1 LNFIWDKITE
11 WLKGLLVSGIMS
23 NLSSLFDSINTRV
36 GEVAATVGT
45 TPQAWNNSIFQM
57 IRTLSENVVVP
68 IAGIILTF
76 VMCLELIQLLIDRN
90 NLHDFETFIFFK
102 WIFKTFCAMLIVT
115 NTWNIVMAV
124 FDVAQHVVNQASGII
139 IGDTT
144 LDVTALLG
152 NMEQALMEMD
162 VGPLFGLWFVGV
174 PFFFLTKDALG
185 TSMAAMLMIVLMLP
199 FFMFAMFERHGQP
212 LEVLLRHFIQARF
225 IKPRT
230 RVFQTDNFY
239 TAIDQNIRYHREVR
253 KILENQRK
261 RKNQTDKG

>member
-1 LNFIWDKITE
+1 MAYVPVPKDL
-11 WLKGLLVSGIMS
+11 
-23 NLSSLFDSINTRV
+23 TRV
-36 GEVAATVGT
+36 KSKFLF
-45 TPQAWNNSIFQM
+45 N
-57 IRTLSENVVVP
+57 
-68 IAGIILTF
+68 LTKRQ
-76 VMCLELIQLLIDRN
+76 VIC
-90 NLHDFETFIFFK
+90 
-102 WIFKTFCAMLIVT
+102 
-115 NTWNIVMAV
+115 
-124 FDVAQHVVNQASGII
+124 
-139 IGDTT
+139 
-144 LDVTALLG
+144 
-152 NMEQALMEMD
+152 
-162 VGPLFGLWFVGV
+162 FGLGALAGV

-253 KILENQRK
+253 KILESQRK

>member
-1 LNFIWDKITE
+1 MAYVPVPKDLTCVKSKF
-11 WLKGLLVSGIMS
+11 LF
-23 NLSSLFDSINTRV
+23 NLTKRQVI
-36 GEVAATVGT
+36 
-45 TPQAWNNSIFQM
+45 
-57 IRTLSENVVVP
+57 
-68 IAGIILTF
+68 
-76 VMCLELIQLLIDRN
+76 C
-90 NLHDFETFIFFK
+90 
-102 WIFKTFCAMLIVT
+102 
-115 NTWNIVMAV
+115 
-124 FDVAQHVVNQASGII
+124 
-139 IGDTT
+139 
-144 LDVTALLG
+144 
-152 NMEQALMEMD
+152 
-162 VGPLFGLWFVGV
+162 FGLGALVGV

-230 RVFQTDNFY
+230 RAFQTANLY

>member
-1 LNFIWDKITE
+1 MAYVPVPKDL
-11 WLKGLLVSGIMS
+11 
-23 NLSSLFDSINTRV
+23 TRV
-36 GEVAATVGT
+36 KSKFLF
-45 TPQAWNNSIFQM
+45 N
-57 IRTLSENVVVP
+57 
-68 IAGIILTF
+68 LTKRQ
-76 VMCLELIQLLIDRN
+76 VIC
-90 NLHDFETFIFFK
+90 
-102 WIFKTFCAMLIVT
+102 
-115 NTWNIVMAV
+115 
-124 FDVAQHVVNQASGII
+124 
-139 IGDTT
+139 
-144 LDVTALLG
+144 
-152 NMEQALMEMD
+152 
-162 VGPLFGLWFVGV
+162 FGLGALTGA

-239 TAIDQNIRYHREVR
+239 AAIDQNIRYRREVQ